1 MATKPPKTVN
11 LPKGE
16 VAAPEDLLAGA
27 SKSAAAYVTPLTP
40 NDSVLRTRG
49 AGNNLE
55 IYRELLRDDQVRS
68 AYQQRRTAMLQ
79 AEWMVDPG
87 ADDPVSTA
95 AAEALKANLQAIRW
109 DDICDKVHFAIFY
122 GWGVAE
128 VMWEPSVD
136 GTLVNIA
143 DVRVRDRARFRWTRD
158 GQLWLQTMRGLE
170 KMPDRKFWTLS
181 TGADNDDEP
190 YGLGLAHSLYWPVWF
205 KRNDVKFWLTFLE
218 RFGQP
223 TAMVKIPAGQV
234 NDPDTV
240 QNALDLLQH
249 ITNDAGIVVPD
260 NVVVELLEAARTG
273 AADYGAMKDAMD
285 GAIAKII
292 LSQTM
297 TTDDGSSLAQAKVHA
312 GVAGHVVK
320 ADGDLICESFN
331 RSVGRWW
338 TEYNFPGAVPPRVWR
353 NTEPPEDLNAR
364 AERDGKVFALGYE
377 PTEDYIK
384 ETYGE
389 GWVKKKEQPAPALFG
404 APGTMPG
411 EEPAFAEGERAA
423 LAALK
428 AATRADQ
435 QAIADAALQF
445 ANQYET
451 VMGARVGALLGAA
464 QDSDDY
470 ESFREKLTDLLATV
484 PDDATT
490 EPLARGSFFAR
501 LLGALRNQ
509 RPNA

>member
-1 MATKPPKTVN
+1 MATKPTKPVN

-16 VAAPEDLLAGA
+16 VAAPEDLLATA
-27 SKSAAAYVTPLTP
+27 SKGAKAYVATLTP
-40 NDSVLRTRG
+40 TDSVLKTRG

-79 AEWMVDPG
+79 AEMIVDPG
-87 ADDPVSTA
+87 AEDSTSTA
-95 AAEALKANLQAIRW
+95 AAEALKANLETIRW
-109 DDICDKVHFAIFY
+109 DEICDKVHYAIFY

-128 VMWEPSVD
+128 VMWEPAPE
-136 GTLVNIA
+136 GNLVNIA
-143 DVRVRDRARFRWTRD
+143 DIRVRDRARFRWTRD
-158 GQLWLQTMRGLE
+158 GALWLQTIRGLE
-170 KMPDRKFWTLS
+170 QMPDRKFWTLS
-181 TGADNDDEP
+181 AGADNDDEP

-205 KRNDVKFWLTFLE
+205 KRNDIKFWLTFLE

-223 TAMVKIPAGQV
+223 TSLIKIPAGQV

-240 QNALDLLQH
+240 QNAIALLQN
-249 ITNDAGIVVPD
+249 ITTDAGLVVPD
-260 NVVVELLEAARTG
+260 NVVIELLEAARTG
-273 AADYGAMKDAMD
+273 SADYGAMHDAMD
-285 GAIAKII
+285 KAISKII

-297 TTDDGSSLAQAKVHA
+297 TTDDGSSLAQAQVHA

-320 ADGDLICESFN
+320 SDGDPICESFN
-331 RSVGRWW
+331 RTVGRWW

-364 AERDGKVFALGYE
+364 AERDGKVYALGYE

-384 ETYGE
+384 ETYGD

-404 APGTMPG
+404 APGTAKGAPP
-411 EEPAFAEGERAA
+411 EFAEGERAA

-428 AATRADQ
+428 AANRADQ

-445 ANQYET
+445 ANSYET

-470 ESFREKLTDLLATV
+470 ESFREKLTELLAEV
-484 PDDATT
+484 PDDGTT
-490 EPLARGSFFAR
+490 EPLARGSFFSR